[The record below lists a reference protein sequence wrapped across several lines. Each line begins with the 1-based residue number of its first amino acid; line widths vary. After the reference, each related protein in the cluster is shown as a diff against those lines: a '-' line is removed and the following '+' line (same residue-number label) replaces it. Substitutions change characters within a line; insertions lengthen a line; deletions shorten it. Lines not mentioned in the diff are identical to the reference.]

1 MFYAVTSNFVLK
13 YKQVGQKSGKSKVS
27 YM

>member
-1 MFYAVTSNFVLK
+1 LFYAETSNFVLK
-13 YKQVGQKSGKSKVS
+13 YKQLDQKSGKSKVL